1 MEEEEEEEKEEEGR
15 AETSE
20 TSLALAEIVRRN
32 SSQSRVRN
40 LPRQQSLTG
49 PRTGSSLV
57 SHKLETRLV
66 HSHWSR
72 TVETGVA
79 SPPVLCHKEPARA
92 SKAPYHFVFVFCLLP
107 AGSLWHKG
115 SYNRTYERLWM
126 RRAGSLWHKITT
138 EDLDSNVGPRPMRV
152 DQSGRDAEVLSS
164 ISTRS
169 IYQAGA
175 IHQLQ

>member
-1 MEEEEEEEKEEEGR
+1 MKERRNIYSPGYYNSLYEFGR
-15 AETSE
+15 ARGATA
-20 TSLALAEIVRRN
+20 TAHQTRA
-32 SSQSRVRN
+32 
-40 LPRQQSLTG
+40 G
-49 PRTGSSLV
+49 PRWENVQIYNKQPDWSSGPPPCPGLF
-57 SHKLETRLV
+57 R
-66 HSHWSR
+66 
-72 TVETGVA
+72 GVA

-175 IHQLQ
+175 IHQLQWQ